1 MSKHRVQIPFASRVF
16 TSFGYTCYLLAVLL
30 TAWLAWNITTTEIQV
45 RQAADH
51 SLHVQQTWPSVEQ
64 QSLLD
69 AARAYN
75 RQTHGQQ
82 TIQFG
87 GNGMQGGRQDE
98 AYMRVLNDGTG
109 IMGVLDIPVISFH
122 QPIYH
127 TTDDD
132 ALESGVGH
140 MYGTSL
146 PIGDKNTHAGL
157 AAHTGSGDR
166 TDFTR
171 IRELHVGSFFYLTV
185 LGKRMGYQVDRIR
198 IVDPDDVRAVTDVT
212 PNEARVTLITC
223 DPPLLNTKRLL
234 VSGVRKSIPDPIPNP
249 ESQVDVR
256 LYGVIAVFT
265 VSSVGVVGLIV
276 WRVVHRRRK

>member
-1 MSKHRVQIPFASRVF
+1 MSKHRYTIPLASRLF
-16 TSFGYTCYLLAVLL
+16 TGFGYTCYVVAVLI

-51 SLHVQQTWPSVEQ
+51 SLHVQQAWPSVEQ

-69 AARAYN
+69 AARMYN
-75 RQTHGQQ
+75 KSTRQQQ
-82 TIQFG
+82 QIGFG
-87 GNGMQGGRQDE
+87 GDGSQGGRQD
-98 AYMRVLNDGTG
+98 ASYMRVLNDGTG

-132 ALESGVGH
+132 ALQSGVGH
-140 MYGTSL
+140 IYGTAL

-198 IVDPDDVRAVTDVT
+198 LVDPNDFQAVTDIT
-212 PNEARVTLITC
+212 PGEARVTLVTC

-256 LYGVIAVFT
+256 LYGVIAVIG
-265 VSSVGVVGLIV
+265 VSGVGVIGLVV
-276 WRVVHRRRK
+276 WRVVHRRRR